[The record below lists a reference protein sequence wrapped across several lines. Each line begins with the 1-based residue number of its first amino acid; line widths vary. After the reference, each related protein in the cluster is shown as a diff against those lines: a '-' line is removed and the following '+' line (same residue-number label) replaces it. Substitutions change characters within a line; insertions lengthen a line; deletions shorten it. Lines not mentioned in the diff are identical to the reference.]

1 MEKNNVQTICRD
13 LSKLAPF
20 VVLRLTAALDECC
33 EQGLEIGVFETYR
46 SPERQDWLYAQGR
59 TRKGVKV
66 TRATGWQSWH
76 QYGVAL
82 DLAFKWNGKWQWNK
96 DDPWDKVHA
105 IFKKHGF
112 ETLDFEKAH
121 VQITNGMSVK
131 KAFEISN
138 KQGLLALW
146 SIIESGCKPAK

>member
-1 MEKNNVQTICRD
+1 MQKPDVQTICREI
-13 LSKLAPF
+13 SKLAPF
-20 VVLRLTAALDECC
+20 VVIRLTAALDECC
-33 EQGLEIGVFETYR
+33 AQGLEIAVFETYR

-59 TRKGVKV
+59 TRKGAKV
-66 TRATGWQSWH
+66 TRATAWQSWH

-82 DLAFKWNGKWQWNK
+82 DLAFKWGGKWQWNK

-121 VQITNGMSVK
+121 VQITNGMAVK

-146 SIIESGCKPAK
+146 SIIESGCKPVK